1 MYDNMAKVHGISR
14 ENHVMSLKRTEWQQP
29 ANILPPLNKYL
40 SGQRRRRVFGA
51 FPETENDASIV
62 SYSVCFTIFVLVL
75 CRKLVGEFCRNTRLK
90 YMNVRKWLIS
100 IHYQKNINFPIGLL
114 KVFINL
120 KGYFL

>member
-1 MYDNMAKVHGISR
+1 MAKVHGISR